1 MEKYARQ
8 AVSEGVKNADD
19 LRVGGDSEIYR
30 VLNLHY
36 NRNNHIE
43 VNWRSWRYVDWTFTL
58 AWISRVTNFS
68 EIIISRKIVSNAT
81 PFISSQYLNTSRR
94 NEESDPDH
102 QPPARPQWF
111 ANQIS
116 GVGIELSESKF
127 RWERENWPGVGDRPR
142 DRRNYSAVGHDRVTV
157 TSPFS
162 SRGNAFKRIRVW
174 FVSVSVERR
183 VLQITRTSLTFPLWG
198 AIYFRHGV
206 TTVDCICNAAAA
218 AAAAGDG
225 CAHVKQLFNII

>member
-102 QPPARPQWF
+102 QPPARPHDSPIKF
-111 ANQIS
+111 P
-116 GVGIELSESKF
+116 GSESSCQSRNFDGSEKIG
-127 RWERENWPGVGDRPR
+127 RESETGR
-142 DRRNYSAVGHDRVTV
+142 AT
-157 TSPFS
+157 
-162 SRGNAFKRIRVW
+162 
-174 FVSVSVERR
+174 
-183 VLQITRTSLTFPLWG
+183 G
-198 AIYFRHGV
+198 AIIRRSAMTAPPLSRLSHPVETLLNEFEFGLCPYPWRGACCKSLVRLLLSHCGAQF
-206 TTVDCICNAAAA
+206 TFATA
-218 AAAAGDG
+218 
-225 CAHVKQLFNII
+225 

>member
-102 QPPARPQWF
+102 QPLARPHDSPIKF
-111 ANQIS
+111 P
-116 GVGIELSESKF
+116 GSESSCQSRNFDGSEKIG
-127 RWERENWPGVGDRPR
+127 RESETGRATGAIIRRSAMTAPPLPR
-142 DRRNYSAVGHDRVTV
+142 LSH
-157 TSPFS
+157 P
-162 SRGNAFKRIRVW
+162 
-174 FVSVSVERR
+174 VET
-183 VLQITRTSLTFPLWG
+183 LLNEFEFGLCPYPWSGACCKSLVRLLLSLLWG